1 MEFIQE
7 MESLVGDIS
16 ITKEEQIVL
25 NEFTDEVVGF
35 KHGMGRDYSQS
46 KELAS
51 AFRKINEHNKM
62 ECYLKLIV
70 SNLNDNIDDFYKKM
84 DEE

>member
-7 MESLVGDIS
+7 MESLVGDIG
-16 ITKEEQIVL
+16 ITKKELIVL

-51 AFRKINEHNKM
+51 AFRKINKHNKM

-70 SNLNDNIDDFYKKM
+70 SHLNDNIDDFYKKM